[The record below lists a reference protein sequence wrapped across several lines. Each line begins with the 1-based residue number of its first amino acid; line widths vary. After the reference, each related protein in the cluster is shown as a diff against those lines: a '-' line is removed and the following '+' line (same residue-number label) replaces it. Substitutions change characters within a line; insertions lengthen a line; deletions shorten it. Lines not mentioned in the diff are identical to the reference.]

1 MRNQAVT
8 VTVVGWAGNTPK
20 QVIGDGVPFTSF
32 RVSARERRY
41 DARTQEWVDVRTEW
55 FTVKAFRD
63 LAFNL
68 AASVRS
74 GDPVV
79 VTGRLRTEEWQS
91 KDGPRMGLVIDAD
104 AVGHDLSLGRA
115 VFARTIHRS
124 EPAARRR
131 GRPCRTRT
139 RGPPSSRRSRP
150 STTDADQGHEPVPAQ
165 RPRGVDATRTP

>member
-20 QVIGDGVPFTSF
+20 QVIGEGVPFTSF

-79 VTGRLRTEEWQS
+79 VTGRLRTEEWQG
-91 KDGPRMGLVIDAD
+91 KDGPRTGLVIDAD
-104 AVGHDLSLGRA
+104 AVGHDLSLGSA

-124 EPAARRR
+124 EPEPAGETVAPEEDPWATEP
-131 GRPCRTRT
+131 G
-139 RGPPSSRRSRP
+139 
-150 STTDADQGHEPVPAQ
+150 ADQATEDEPGADREPVPVRA
-165 RPRGVDATRTP
+165 REA

>member
-20 QVIGDGVPFTSF
+20 QVIGEGVPFTSF

-79 VTGRLRTEEWQS
+79 VTGRLRTEEWQA
-91 KDGPRMGLVIDAD
+91 KGRTQDGP
-104 AVGHDLSLGRA
+104 GHR
-115 VFARTIHRS
+115 
-124 EPAARRR
+124 RRR
-131 GRPCRTRT
+131 GRARPLARQGGVRPD
-139 RGPPSSRRSRP
+139 GPPVGARARW
-150 STTDADQGHEPVPAQ
+150 
-165 RPRGVDATRTP
+165 